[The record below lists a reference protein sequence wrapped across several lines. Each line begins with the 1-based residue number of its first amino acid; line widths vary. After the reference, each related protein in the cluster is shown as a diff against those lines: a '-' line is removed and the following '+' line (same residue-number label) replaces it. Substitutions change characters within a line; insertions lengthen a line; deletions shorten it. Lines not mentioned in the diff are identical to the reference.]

1 MPYKVEKRNDK
12 WVVFNPDTGK
22 VYGTHDSK
30 ADAEAQRKALYANAS
45 PEDETKKIRIK
56 LKK

>member
-1 MPYKVEKRNDK
+1 MPYKVEKRGEK

-30 ADAEAQRKALYANAS
+30 KEAEDQQAALYANANPS
-45 PEDETKKIRIK
+45 DEAKKIRIK